1 MKQLVE
7 FKPVFIEGKS
17 IRLYPSFVILS
28 FSFPNLKRKKKMK
41 EKSKKKREKRKKN
54 LSSFISLLLSYYYLS
69 FPLPLISPIFPHFS
83 CRREARN
90 PTNRRS

>member
-41 EKSKKKREKRKKN
+41 EKRKKKREKRKKKPVVFHLSFTLLLLSVFSSPPN
-54 LSSFISLLLSYYYLS
+54 ISYLSSFLLSPRGKKS
-69 FPLPLISPIFPHFS
+69 H
-83 CRREARN
+83 
-90 PTNRRS
+90 